1 MNERE
6 ELLDLINKSP
16 ENAISNILRFS
27 KHINMMNN
35 QNNQNIQKQPPP
47 FPPRQP
53 PEFVD
58 NGIVPTPQKQNIV
71 QKAISAAQAFKS
83 KGFTGKKAPDLT
95 KALRVLSC
103 HGDDTFTPCPYRE
116 KSVNYPNSSFCGACG
131 CGDKAFTQLVNIVD
145 ENGETT
151 YSKLDFPQIQCPL
164 KMPGFMNY
172 GETELDSEENK
183 NSRKIYLENTRG
195 IGYIK
200 EHSYLKVEKNDEN
213 NATESEQRN
222 DESNPNAE
230 NQQSND

>member
-27 KHINMMNN
+27 KHINMM
-35 QNNQNIQKQPPP
+35 NNQNIQKQPPP

-71 QKAISAAQAFKS
+71 QKAI
-83 KGFTGKKAPDLT
+83 T

-183 NSRKIYLENTRG
+183 NSRKIYLENSRG

-200 EHSYLKVEKNDEN
+200 EHSYIKVEKNNEN
-213 NATESEQRN
+213 SRTESEQRN
-222 DESNPNAE
+222 DESNPNTE